1 VKPICF
7 ITTSWDDGDPL
18 DSRIAD
24 LLTKYGLRGTFYI
37 PRRAETNPTMAAAQ
51 IRDLSGCF
59 EVGAHTMDH
68 VVLRDAPRERAW
80 QEIVASKAWL
90 EEITGQPCRMFC
102 PPRGRYSRCHLSLIR
117 DAGFVGMRNVELLSL
132 GFPRLLDRVFV
143 LPTTIAAYPHGL
155 RAYARNAFRHA
166 RPANLWR
173 YVVHRQAADWGELA
187 RSLLA
192 EVLEHGGV
200 FHLWGH
206 SWELEQ
212 TGQWQRL
219 EEVLRYLGQF
229 THQAPSVTNHRLC
242 EWCRETMRPF
252 YANRV
257 GAAG

>member
-1 VKPICF
+1 M
-7 ITTSWDDGDPL
+7 TTSWDDGDPL

-37 PRRAETNPTMAAAQ
+37 PCRADNPTMAAAQ
-51 IRDLSGCF
+51 IRELSGSF

-68 VVLRDAPRERAW
+68 VVLNSATRERAW
-80 QEIVASKAWL
+80 QEIVDSKAWV

-102 PPRGRYSRCHLSLIR
+102 PPRGRYARCHLSLIR
-117 DAGFVGMRNVELLSL
+117 DAGYAGMRNVELLSL
-132 GFPRLLDRVFV
+132 AVPRLVDGLFV
-143 LPTTIAAYPHGL
+143 LPTTILAYPHSFQ
-155 RAYARNAFRHA
+155 AYARNAVRHV
-166 RPANLWR
+166 RPGNFWR
-173 YVVHRQAADWGELA
+173 YVVHRSSADWAALA

-192 EVLEHGGV
+192 EVLERGGV

-219 EEVLRYLGQF
+219 EEVLRYMSQF
-229 THQAPSVTNHRLC
+229 TQQAPSVTNYQLC
-242 EWCRETMRPF
+242 ERGREALRPLD
-252 YANRV
+252 ASRV